1 MSNPP
6 RQSTVNFITYKNF
19 TSSRANM
26 PVTATAYPGKL
37 LNSCRYCQPTLPIY
51 DIPTLDRLAQ
61 DAFQQGNFDQFSC
74 FAHAYELL
82 SRKKHSFWAAYE
94 ANIAESKELTEFCMG
109 ASESA
114 LSEVWDTPEEDAAWA
129 HLG

>member
-19 TSSRANM
+19 TSSRAGM
-26 PVTATAYPGKL
+26 PVTATAYPGNL
-37 LNSCRYCQPTLPIY
+37 PNSYIYCQPTQPMY

-74 FAHAYELL
+74 FALAYELL
-82 SRKKHSFWAAYE
+82 ARKKHSCWAAYE
-94 ANIAESKELTEFCMG
+94 AELAESKELTGFCMR